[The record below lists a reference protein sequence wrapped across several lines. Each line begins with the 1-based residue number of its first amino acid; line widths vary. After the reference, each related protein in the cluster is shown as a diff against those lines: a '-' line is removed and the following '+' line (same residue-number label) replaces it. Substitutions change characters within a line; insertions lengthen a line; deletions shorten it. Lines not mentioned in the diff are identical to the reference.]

1 MTAARALAQLQPE
14 LVAPTRDERPR
25 VVVYDLPPGTPAVL
39 HRSQPTSEQAPER
52 PNEPVSTEHQL
63 PVAPGVYLFNDA
75 DHGRIVHLAEVGVGP
90 EEETVTLRFL
100 ESGDEARD
108 IYRAVGGDLA
118 QLDALLADG
127 TETKKQ
133 RRTRSAKSRRPRS

>member
-1 MTAARALAQLQPE
+1 
-14 LVAPTRDERPR
+14 
-25 VVVYDLPPGTPAVL
+25 
-39 HRSQPTSEQAPER
+39 
-52 PNEPVSTEHQL
+52 
-63 PVAPGVYLFNDA
+63 VYLFNDA